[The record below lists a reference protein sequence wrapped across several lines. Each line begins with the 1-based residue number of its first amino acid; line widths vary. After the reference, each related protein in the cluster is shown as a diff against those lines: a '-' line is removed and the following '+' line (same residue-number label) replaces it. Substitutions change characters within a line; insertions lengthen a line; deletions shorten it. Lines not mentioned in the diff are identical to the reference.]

1 MNHGLLD
8 LWQYMPVTQ
17 EQFDLVRKEVS
28 KSRFARRNYT
38 ALRGQ
43 SGYWKYRLIRPFLK
57 YQYAAFCKKNSSL
70 PWLTPDSI
78 SVLNKLL
85 QSDFT
90 ALEYGSGRSTLFF
103 SSKVKSLHSVEHNKD
118 WYEQV
123 KALIAGNHQNNI
135 QLTLIP
141 PDKPPMPIRLSS
153 EQQVFSV
160 ENTYPNPDDLFDS
173 YVNHIRSFEDDY
185 FDFILI
191 DGRARKSCAL
201 AAVNKLKRGGLIVLD
216 NSERLRYQTVHETLI
231 DWPQIHTTTG
241 LTDTTIWLK
250 P

>member
-1 MNHGLLD
+1 
-8 LWQYMPVTQ
+8 MPVTQ

-38 ALRGQ
+38 ALKGQ
-43 SGYWKYRLIRPFLK
+43 NGYWKYRLMRPFLK
-57 YQYAAFCKKNSSL
+57 YRYAVFCKKNPGL
-70 PWLTPDSI
+70 PWLTPDAI

-103 SSKVKSLHSVEHNKD
+103 SGKVKSLHSVEHNKE

-123 KALIAGNHQNNI
+123 KALIADSRQNNI

-141 PDKPPMPIRLSS
+141 PDKTPLPIRLSS
-153 EQQVFSV
+153 EQQVFSN
-160 ENTYPNPDDLFDS
+160 EKAYPNPDAVFDS
-173 YVNHIRSFEDDY
+173 YVNYISSFEANY
-185 FDFILI
+185 FDFVLI

-201 AAVNKLKRGGLIVLD
+201 EAVHKLKSGGLMVLD
-216 NSERLRYQTVHETLI
+216 NSERLRYRAVHETLT
-231 DWPQIHTTTG
+231 DWPHIYTTTG